1 MLTSS
6 VVPLSF
12 FSFISGVLSVSV
24 SPVWL
29 TSLAASVYEN
39 TTQLTKHHHVTVTIC
54 CRVFPHL
61 AATTTGC

>member
-12 FSFISGVLSVSV
+12 FYFISVLSVSV

-54 CRVFPHL
+54 CQVFPHL
-61 AATTTGC
+61 AAATTTGC